1 MILCKLGQVWK
12 EATVADD
19 SCAEVWLIRLPP
31 NLYFSMTYTRKSVTA
46 TIGAT
51 MLSAN
56 IPHLY
61 SRNGIYYYRNNSV
74 WKSLRTRCKK
84 EAFEK
89 LAYVLFGTTPSNDD
103 KPKKTLPNQP
113 PSTSKLIK
121 AYLAENGN
129 RWCAREYTRIE
140 SSLKFLPK
148 GVITREIAI
157 ELKASILQ
165 VKTVTSFNRY
175 LKFFNAFYRW
185 VLANNA
191 QIIENPFEGLKVI
204 EKKKNIADER
214 KAYTPVQL
222 KQLFKLADKYGKND
236 KCYWLI
242 MIGRFTGA
250 RMNEICQLKPED
262 ITVDTI
268 HIRGDVLKTANA
280 KRIIPTHPKLIE
292 LGLLEWVGQCT
303 SDRLFHEWSVVRG
316 SHSHA
321 ASKWFSRNN
330 PFKSSFKGQK
340 SEVDFHSLRHTVA
353 TELKS
358 AGVASQY
365 AAQILGHS
373 NGNITYDRY
382 GKGVNSKQLVQAMNV
397 VGM

>member
-1 MILCKLGQVWK
+1 MGCYML
-12 EATVADD
+12 AT
-19 SCAEVWLIRLPP
+19 
-31 NLYFSMTYTRKSVTA
+31 K
-46 TIGAT
+46 
-51 MLSAN
+51 
-56 IPHLY
+56 IPYLHC
-61 SRNGIYYYRNNSV
+61 RNGIYYYRNQSI
-74 WKSLRTRCKK
+74 WKSLRTRDKK
-84 EAFEK
+84 EAFRK
-89 LAYVLFGTTPSNDD
+89 VSHILFGTTPSIDD
-103 KPKKTLPNQP
+103 KPKKTLPNQS

-121 AYLAENGN
+121 AYLTENGN

-148 GVITREIAI
+148 GVITRETAI

-165 VKTVTSFNRY
+165 IKTVTTFNRY

-204 EKKKNIADER
+204 EKKRNIADER
-214 KAYTPVQL
+214 KAYTPEQL

-236 KCYWLI
+236 KRYWLI
-242 MIGRFTGA
+242 MIGRYTGA

-292 LGLLEWVGQCT
+292 LGLLNWVSKCT
-303 SDRLFHEWSVVRG
+303 KERLFHEWKPVKG
-316 SHSHA
+316 SYSHQ
-321 ASKWFSRNN
+321 ASRWFSRNN
-330 PFKSSFKGQK
+330 PFKSDVKGQK
-340 SEVDFHSLRHTVA
+340 AEVDFHSLRHTAA
-353 TELKS
+353 TELKK

-382 GKGVNSKQLVQAMNV
+382 GKDVDYKLLKSAIEVLGQTTS
-397 VGM
+397 